1 MDLILSVVLAIFSK
15 IDKEQ
20 KIWKKNFLQIL
31 MIFLVNQEVNQ
42 DLKKVKI
49 YKYNWILN
57 LWKLLMDQKKQFNLK
72 E

>member
-1 MDLILSVVLAIFSK
+1 VDLILLVVLAIFSK

-20 KIWKKNFLQIL
+20 KIWKKSFLQIL
-31 MIFLVNQEVNQ
+31 MIFLVNQEANQ

-57 LWKLLMDQKKQFNLK
+57 LWKL
-72 E
+72 